1 MKKED
6 WILLLVIASLLG
18 SAFVMKKF
26 SPLLKQEENTKTE
39 ETQQDN
45 PEWLNDVAETQRKAT
60 EHRY

>member
-26 SPLLKQEENTKTE
+26 SPLLKQEDNTKLEDTA
-39 ETQQDN
+39 QDN
-45 PEWLNDVAETQRKAT
+45 PEWLKDGAETQRKGT
-60 EHRY
+60 ELKS

>member
-26 SPLLKQEENTKTE
+26 SPLLEQDNNTKSE
-39 ETQQDN
+39 ET
-45 PEWLNDVAETQRKAT
+45 
-60 EHRY
+60 